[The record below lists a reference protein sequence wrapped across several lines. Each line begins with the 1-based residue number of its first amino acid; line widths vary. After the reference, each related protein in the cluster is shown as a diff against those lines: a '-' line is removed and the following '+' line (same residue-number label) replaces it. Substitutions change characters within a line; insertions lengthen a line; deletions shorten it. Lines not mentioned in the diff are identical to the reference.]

1 MAGLAV
7 KSWPA
12 AFFSSFR
19 LSLQVT
25 VLIGRPMIAFSLIKF
40 VLATLP
46 TFLKV
51 AEWVIAAG
59 KELAGK
65 TGEEKRAW
73 VMEKLKVELPKSD
86 TDSLYN
92 WINSVVYLLRNMGK
106 PT

>member
-1 MAGLAV
+1 MR
-7 KSWPA
+7 S
-12 AFFSSFR
+12 
-19 LSLQVT
+19 QVT
-25 VLIGRPMIAFSLIKF
+25 VLIGRPMTAFSLIKF
-40 VLATLP
+40 ILATLP

-51 AEWVIAAG
+51 AEWVMAAG

-73 VMEKLKVELPKSD
+73 VMEKLRVELPKLD

-92 WINSVVYLLRNMGK
+92 WVNSVVYLLRNMGK

>member
-1 MAGLAV
+1 MT
-7 KSWPA
+7 
-12 AFFSSFR
+12 AFA
-19 LSLQVT
+19 LL
-25 VLIGRPMIAFSLIKF
+25 KF
-40 VLATLP
+40 VIATIP

-51 AEWVIAAG
+51 AEYVQAAG

-73 VMEKLKVELPKSD
+73 VMEKLRVELPKLD

-92 WINSVVYLLRNMGK
+92 WINSVVYMLRNMGK